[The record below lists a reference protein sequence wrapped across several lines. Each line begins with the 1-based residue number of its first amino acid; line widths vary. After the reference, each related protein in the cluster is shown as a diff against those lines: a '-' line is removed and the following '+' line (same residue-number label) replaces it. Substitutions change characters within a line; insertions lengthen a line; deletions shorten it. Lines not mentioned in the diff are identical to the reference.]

1 MSRKQ
6 KQQGNVLIVAIFT
19 LVVMGFLA
27 TSLNRVRWASN
38 DALTQEFLGSQ
49 AWLLA
54 NSANE
59 WALTQI
65 YPVGSSA
72 VSDACS
78 VVNVVPS
85 IDLANDNCALEV
97 VQCTSIGE
105 LNLDGEDRRFFKI
118 EATAA
123 CGNDNIKV
131 TRRQEVWVR
140 E

>member
-1 MSRKQ
+1 MSHKQ

-27 TSLNRVRWASN
+27 TSLNRVRWASS
-38 DALTQEFLGSQ
+38 DTLTQEHLGSQ

-65 YPVGSSA
+65 YPVGSPA
-72 VSDACS
+72 ISDVCS
-78 VVNVVPS
+78 VVNVAPS
-85 IDLANDNCALEV
+85 IDVGNDNCVLESM
-97 VQCTSIGE
+97 QCVSIGE
-105 LNLDGEDRRFFKI
+105 LSLDGEDRRFFKI
-118 EATAA
+118 KATAA
-123 CGNDNIKV
+123 CGNESIRV